1 MECGQENQCGLSVER
16 SFFIL
21 LVMTTILTNFHF
33 LRPWLLALFLPAALL
48 VWYGWRRRNSRYGM
62 QSLIADHLLEHLLVG
77 REQQGKLRP
86 VYLLAAFWLV
96 GIFALAGPSWRKE
109 PSPFTED
116 SAGLV
121 IALKVTPSMLARD
134 IQPSRLERATQKI
147 HDLLELRPG
156 VKTAL
161 IAYSGG
167 AHLTMPLTVDPDII
181 DMFSQALTPEIMPE
195 TGDAAAKALELG
207 ASLLEK
213 AEIAG
218 SILLITDQIAG
229 DQMAEFK
236 RFHEKSAVSVHIYAI
251 AAGRSATV
259 PADSPPAPALNM
271 DDMKK
276 GADAVG
282 GDLTIVSADDR
293 DVRKL
298 AGRIKV
304 SISEAK
310 QNQGERWQD
319 AGYWLQPL
327 LLLLAL
333 FFFRRGWIV
342 VYE

>member
-1 MECGQENQCGLSVER
+1 MA
-16 SFFIL
+16 
-21 LVMTTILTNFHF
+21 TILTNFHF
-33 LRPWLLALFLPAALL
+33 LRPWLLTLLVPAALL
-48 VWYGWRRRNSRYGM
+48 VWYGWRRQKSRHGM

-86 VYLLAAFWLV
+86 IYLLAAFWLV

-121 IALKVTPSMLARD
+121 VALKVTPSMLARD

-147 HDLLELRPG
+147 HDLLKLRAG
-156 VKTAL
+156 AKTAL

-167 AHLTMPLTVDPDII
+167 AHLTMPLTADPHII
-181 DMFSQALTPEIMPE
+181 DMFSQALTPKIMPE
-195 TGDAAAKALELG
+195 TGDAAARALELG

-213 AEIAG
+213 AEIPG
-218 SILLITDQIAG
+218 SILLIADQIAG
-229 DQMAEFK
+229 DQMAELK
-236 RFHEKSAVSVHIYAI
+236 GFHEKSAVAVHIYAI
-251 AAGRSATV
+251 AADRSVPV
-259 PADSPPAPALNM
+259 PAGSPLAPALNM

-276 GADAVG
+276 SADAVG

-293 DVRKL
+293 DVQKL
-298 AGRIKV
+298 ADRIKI
-304 SISEAK
+304 SLSEAK
-310 QNQGERWQD
+310 QSQGERWQD
-319 AGYWLQPL
+319 AGYWLLPL
-327 LLLLAL
+327 LLLPAL